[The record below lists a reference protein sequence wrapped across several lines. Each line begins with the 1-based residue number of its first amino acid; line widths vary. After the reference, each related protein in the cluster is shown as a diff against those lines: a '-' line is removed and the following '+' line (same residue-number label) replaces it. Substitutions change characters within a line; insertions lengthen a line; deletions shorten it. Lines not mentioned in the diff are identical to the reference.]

1 MAEIDEGQ
9 LRQLQNIDAFV
20 RRGLSDPKTRRKILE
35 VQKHLNPDTA
45 IPEID
50 ESEPLR
56 EEIASLRSDW
66 QREREERAAHEV
78 EREEA
83 ARLSQL
89 SGKWTAGQALARKK
103 GYADE
108 GLTKLERFMEEQGIL
123 NHEAAIPYYEQL
135 NPPPVAVTSS
145 GSRWDFFGPQPADS
159 PDLKMLYEG
168 HDEQWLNTVIPDTLN
183 RVRNG
188 GLA

>member
-1 MAEIDEGQ
+1 MPEITEAQ
-9 LRQLQNIDAFV
+9 LREYQNIDAFV

-35 VQKHLNPDTA
+35 VQKHHHPDTA
-45 IPEID
+45 IPELD

-56 EEIASLRSDW
+56 EEIATLRSEW
-66 QREREERAAHEV
+66 QRDKDERAAKDAEREEQDRMA
-78 EREEA
+78 
-83 ARLSQL
+83 QL
-89 SGKWTAGQALARKK
+89 SGKWTAGQTLARKK

-108 GLTKLERFMEEQGIL
+108 GLAKLEKFMEEQGIL

-135 NPPPVAVTSS
+135 NPPPVPVTSS
-145 GSRWDFFGPQPADS
+145 GSRWDFFGPQPTDS
-159 PDLKMLYEG
+159 PDLKLLYEG